1 MPARLLV
8 LAALLLAAPRPGAAQ
23 ETPRARNSP
32 CTGVYTGSAR
42 GVFWCRVIAQHDAK
56 TNRTV
61 FRVDTEGDIQLNG
74 DALSVLPGQLEWNGA
89 PAVGVL
95 RQADARV
102 VSAAAALQTSQPP
115 HQVTYA
121 AARAAPK
128 VAADQG
134 QITLDLVSVEPG
146 PAAAGIQPFKVHGTF
161 SAVLPP
167 VLGGEFQGIGEVRIS
182 VTF

>member
-1 MPARLLV
+1 MPTRLLL

-23 ETPRARNSP
+23 EEQRARNSP

-74 DALSVLPGQLEWNGA
+74 DALSVLPGRMEWTGT

-95 RQADARV
+95 READPKV

-115 HQVTYA
+115 HEVDYV

-128 VAADQG
+128 LAPDQG
-134 QITLDLVSVEPG
+134 QVTLDLVKVEPG
-146 PAAAGIQPFKVHGTF
+146 PSADGIQPFTVHGTF
-161 SAVLPP
+161 SARLPP
-167 VLGGEFQGIGEVRIS
+167 VKGREFTGIGEVRIS